1 MQTELTELQP
11 LLVVASKEVDTIMV
25 NVEKESVEVS
35 KIEKVCLNY
44 NFTSKTVLLITIS
57 QFKTCLQESKL
68 YYNVETLGSILTFK
82 LSYTYS
88 KDLKVIINVI
98 QRW

>member
-35 KIEKVCLNY
+35 KIEKVCLSY
-44 NFTSKTVLLITIS
+44 NLCLL
-57 QFKTCLQESKL
+57 LH
-68 YYNVETLGSILTFK
+68 
-82 LSYTYS
+82 
-88 KDLKVIINVI
+88 
-98 QRW
+98 